1 MTDAPAVAFAGT
13 PEFATTS
20 LAALHRHGYDVSI
33 VLTQPDRRAGRGRRV
48 AESPVKQFALAHGLP
63 IAQPVSLPRAGG
75 VDPAWGERPDLL
87 VVAAYGLILPEW
99 LLSWPRI
106 APINVHASLL
116 PRWRGA
122 APIQHAILAGD
133 TETGVSIMR
142 MEQGLDTGPVYAT
155 SAIPIDAAETGGSLH
170 DKLAELGAR
179 LLIDTL
185 PAVVDGRAEP
195 APQDAAAATY
205 APKISKQD
213 ARIDWRCEAAVLARS
228 VRAYDPWPVA
238 EGRLVDG
245 RVLRIWSAVAVAAD
259 RDAPPGAI
267 VAVGPDGVD
276 VATGAGRL
284 RITVLQL
291 PGGKPMSVAA
301 FLNAHSLDGARF
313 AD

>member
-1 MTDAPAVAFAGT
+1 M
-13 PEFATTS
+13 TS
-20 LAALHRHGYDVSI
+20 LAALHRHGYDVSV

-48 AESPVKQFALAHGLP
+48 AESPVKQFALAHGLR
-63 IAQPVSLPRAGG
+63 IAQPVSLPRDSG
-75 VDPAWGERPDLL
+75 VDAAWGERPDLL

-133 TETGVSIMR
+133 AETGVSIMR

-155 SAIPIDAAETGGSLH
+155 SAIPIEDSDTGGSLH
-170 DKLAELGAR
+170 DKLAELGAS

-185 PAVVDGRAEP
+185 PAIIEGRAEP
-195 APQDAAAATY
+195 EPQDAATATY

-213 ARIDWRCEAAVLARS
+213 ARVDWRCEATALARF

-238 EGRLVDG
+238 EGHLVDG
-245 RVLRIWSAVAVAAD
+245 RVLRIWSAVAVAAPN
-259 RDAPPGAI
+259 DAPPGTV
-267 VAVGPDGVD
+267 VATGPGGID
-276 VATGAGRL
+276 VATGAGWL
-284 RITVLQL
+284 RITALQL

-313 AD
+313 AV

>member
-1 MTDAPAVAFAGT
+1 VTDAPAVAFAGT
-13 PEFATTS
+13 PEFAMTS
-20 LAALHRHGYDVSI
+20 LAALHRGGYDISV

-63 IAQPVSLPRAGG
+63 TAQPVSLPRDGD
-75 VDPAWGERPDLL
+75 VDPAWGDRPDLL
-87 VVAAYGLILPEW
+87 VAAAYGLILPDW
-99 LLSWPRI
+99 MLSWPRI
-106 APINVHASLL
+106 APVNLHASVL

-133 TETGVSIMR
+133 AESGVSIMR

-155 SAIPIDAAETGGSLH
+155 SSIPIDDADTAGSLH
-170 DKLAELGAR
+170 NKLAELGAR

-185 PAVVDGRAEP
+185 PAIIEGRAEP
-195 APQDAAAATY
+195 APQNAAAATY

-213 ARIDWRCEAAVLARS
+213 ARVDWRCEASALARS

-238 EGRLVDG
+238 EGHLIDG
-245 RVLRIWSAVAVAAD
+245 RLLRIWSAVAVAAP
-259 RDAPPGAI
+259 RDAPPGTI
-267 VAVGPDGVD
+267 VAAGPDGVD
-276 VATGAGRL
+276 VATGAGCL
-284 RITVLQL
+284 RITALQL

-313 AD
+313 AV

>member
-1 MTDAPAVAFAGT
+1 MTDSPAVAFAGT
-13 PEFATTS
+13 PEFARTS
-20 LAALHRHGYDVSI
+20 LAALHRHGYRVSV

-63 IAQPVSLPRAGG
+63 VAQPVSLPRDGG
-75 VDPAWGERPDLL
+75 VDPAWGGRPDLL

-133 TETGVSIMR
+133 AETGVSIMR

-155 SAIPIDAAETGGSLH
+155 SAIPIEDADTGGSLH

-185 PAVVDGRAEP
+185 PAVVDGCAEP
-195 APQDAAAATY
+195 EPQNAVTATY

-213 ARIDWRCEAAVLARS
+213 ARIDWRCEATALARC
-228 VRAYDPWPVA
+228 VRAYDPWPIA
-238 EGRLVDG
+238 EGRLLDG
-245 RVLRIWSAVAVAAD
+245 RLLRIWSAVAVAAD
-259 RDAPPGAI
+259 SVAPPGTI
-267 VAVGPDGVD
+267 VALGPGGVD
-276 VATGAGRL
+276 VATGAGCL
-284 RITVLQL
+284 RVTELQL

-313 AD
+313 AV